1 MKSTYFG
8 VPCFAWVKSY
18 FQQITITYYVW
29 ILQVD
34 LNCYFYFFSYTFFE
48 IWDSKAWLGVWTLTN
63 LTWTRL
69 CARTRYLM
77 SIPIN
82 VRWPTFFEWYQ
93 SNHLWNIHHCY
104 TFVYKEIDPWFYQN
118 RSVTIDSTGDIDAAQ
133 IIKKP
138 FRGNHF
144 RFRCA

>member
-8 VPCFAWVKSY
+8 VLCFAWVKSY

-93 SNHLWNIHHCY
+93 SNWLYFRLMSPLKYPSLLHICL
-104 TFVYKEIDPWFYQN
+104 QRN
-118 RSVTIDSTGDIDAAQ
+118 RSMILSKQ
-133 IIKKP
+133 IRHYRFDRRHWCRANNKKT
-138 FRGNHF
+138 F
-144 RFRCA
+144 